1 MARTTFEPAL
11 QQAHGGLGYS
21 GRMNAVLEA
30 PTAPGLSNDTVIDA
44 TQRWVERAVIG
55 LNLCP
60 FAKAVFSGGQLRIE
74 ASAARSAEDLLGDL
88 AVELTYLAQ
97 VDPELIETTLL
108 VAPHALPDFL
118 DFNDF
123 LGAAEEAIAA
133 LDLKG
138 TLQVVGFHPRF
149 RFDGAAEDDMGNFS
163 NRSPYPT
170 LHLLREASITRAVA
184 AIPDPR
190 AIYGQNI
197 RRLRALGLQ
206 GWLRL
211 MGD

>member
-1 MARTTFEPAL
+1 MSIILDAPPA
-11 QQAHGGLGYS
+11 QAFDAQ
-21 GRMNAVLEA
+21 AVLA
-30 PTAPGLSNDTVIDA
+30 AS
-44 TQRWVERAVIG
+44 QRWVERAVIG

-60 FAKAVFSGGQLRIE
+60 FAKAVVNTGHLRIE
-74 ASAARSAEDLLGDL
+74 VSAARTAEDLLGDL

-97 VDPELIETTLL
+97 VDPEIVETTLL
-108 VAPHALPDFL
+108 VAPLALPDFL

-123 LGAAEEAIAA
+123 LGAADEAIAA

-149 RFDGAAEDDMGNFS
+149 RFEGASADDMGNYS
-163 NRSPYPT
+163 NRAPYPT
-170 LHLLREASITRAVA
+170 LHLLREASIARAVA

-190 AIYGQNI
+190 AIYGQNV
-197 RRLRALGLQ
+197 RQLRALGLQ

>member
-1 MARTTFEPAL
+1 MNLVLDAPLAQEFDAQTAL
-11 QQAHGGLGYS
+11 
-21 GRMNAVLEA
+21 V
-30 PTAPGLSNDTVIDA
+30 A

-60 FAKAVFSGGQLRIE
+60 FAKAVVSAGHLRIE
-74 ASAARSAEDLLGDL
+74 VSPARTAEDLLGDL

-97 VDPELIETTLL
+97 VDPEIVETTLL
-108 VAPHALPDFL
+108 VAPFALPDFL

-123 LGAAEEAIAA
+123 LGAADEAIAA

-138 TLQVVGFHPRF
+138 ILQVVGFHPQF
-149 RFDGAAEDDMGNFS
+149 RFEGTPADDMGNYS

-170 LHLLREASITRAVA
+170 LHLLRETSIARAVA

-197 RRLRALGLQ
+197 RRLRTLGLQ

>member
-1 MARTTFEPAL
+1 MT
-11 QQAHGGLGYS
+11 
-21 GRMNAVLEA
+21 AVLDA
-30 PTAPGLSNDTVIDA
+30 PAKHYFDSQAVLGA

-60 FAKAVFSGGQLRIE
+60 FAKAVVGSGHLRIE
-74 ASAARSAEDLLGDL
+74 VSPARTAEDLLGDL

-97 VDPELIETTLL
+97 VDPEIVETTLL
-108 VAPHALPDFL
+108 VAPLALPDFL

-123 LGAAEEAIAA
+123 LGAADEAIAA
-133 LDLKG
+133 LELKG

-149 RFDGAAEDDMGNFS
+149 RFEGVPADDMGNYS
-163 NRSPYPT
+163 NRAPYPT
-170 LHLLREASITRAVA
+170 LHLLREASITRAAA

-197 RRLRALGLQ
+197 RQLRALGLQ